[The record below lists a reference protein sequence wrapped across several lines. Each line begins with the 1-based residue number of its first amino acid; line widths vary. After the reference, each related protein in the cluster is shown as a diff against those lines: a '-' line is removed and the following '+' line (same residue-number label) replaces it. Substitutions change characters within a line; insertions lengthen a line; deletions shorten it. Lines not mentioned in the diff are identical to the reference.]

1 MSGEDEIKMV
11 LSSFVSYGLYL
22 KGDCKMRK
30 GIKYALL
37 FTGGVA
43 VGIGICGA
51 SLISYAFSDEDI
63 RDGIKNKIS
72 RKVDKALYGERNRV
86 TYSSRVSYRK
96 NRINYRYEFDSKDV
110 IFETRKS
117 AEEAKTEL
125 EDTIFKYGFATVAD
139 LYYIANLDCDYTK
152 EKYGWTSLKDVEVK
166 RSRHG
171 YFIDIPNPLPIN

>member
-1 MSGEDEIKMV
+1 MK
-11 LSSFVSYGLYL
+11 
-22 KGDCKMRK
+22 K

-51 SLISYAFSDEDI
+51 SLISYAINDEDI
-63 RDGIKNKIS
+63 REGIKTKIS
-72 RKVDKALYGERNRV
+72 RKVDKALYGERTRA
-86 TYSSRVSYRK
+86 TYGSRASYRK
-96 NRINYRYEFDSKDV
+96 NCIDYNSGFDSKDV

-117 AEEAKTEL
+117 AEEAKTVL
-125 EDTIFKYGFATVAD
+125 EDTIFNYGFATVAD
-139 LYYIANLDCDYTK
+139 LYSIANLDCDYTK
-152 EKYGWTSLKDVEVK
+152 AKYGWTSLRDVEVK

>member
-1 MSGEDEIKMV
+1 
-11 LSSFVSYGLYL
+11 
-22 KGDCKMRK
+22 MRK

-43 VGIGICGA
+43 VGIGVCGA

-86 TYSSRVSYRK
+86 TYGSWVSYRK
-96 NRINYRYEFDSKDV
+96 NRTNYDYEFDGKNV

-117 AEEAKTEL
+117 AEKAKSEL
-125 EDTIFKYGFATVAD
+125 EDIIDDYGFATEAD
-139 LYYIANLDCDYTK
+139 LYYIANLDCDYIK
-152 EKYGWTSLKDVEVK
+152 NKYGWTSLRNVEVK
-166 RSRHG
+166 RSRYG
-171 YFIDIPNPLPIN
+171 YFIDLPNPLPIN